1 MSENVFNYCTEKLLF
16 GADFSSY
23 VYMLDIFI
31 SGDEFGKE
39 LFNLIDKVSAD
50 WNPNK
55 NTSNS
60 ERFKIV
66 RKEVKWRDKEKSLK
80 WE

>member
-50 WNPNK
+50 
-55 NTSNS
+55 
-60 ERFKIV
+60 
-66 RKEVKWRDKEKSLK
+66 
-80 WE
+80 